1 MPIITEADPE
11 IKEDISKIYRHR
23 VVLYNDHI
31 NSFDHVIECVM
42 TICGKNEE
50 EAFKITLEAH
60 ETGKSVC
67 FEGSMEACETVAEK
81 MGTENL
87 TVSLH

>member
-1 MPIITEADPE
+1 MPIIVESDPE
-11 IKEDISKIYRHR
+11 VKEDISKIYRHR
-23 VVLYNDHI
+23 VVLYNDDI

-60 ETGKSVC
+60 EKGKSVC
-67 FEGSMEACETVAEK
+67 FDGSIEACETVAEK
-81 MGTENL
+81 MGIENL